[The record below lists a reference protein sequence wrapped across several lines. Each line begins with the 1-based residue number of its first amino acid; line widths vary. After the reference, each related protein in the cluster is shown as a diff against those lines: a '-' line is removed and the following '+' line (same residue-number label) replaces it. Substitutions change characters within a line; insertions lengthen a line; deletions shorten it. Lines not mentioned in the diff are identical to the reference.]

1 MIIRPDYIS
10 AIKLFVDTP
19 FVRNFAGVYRCGKS
33 TLFAM
38 MVEEL
43 KKHGI
48 SSENFIE
55 RRYNEMDISSVLPKL
70 LLW

>member
-19 FVRNFAGVYRCGKS
+19 LVRNFAGVHRCGKS